1 MGDIAGWFTQFSRE
15 ALEGDNRALLGLALT
30 GIFVGFALTRR
41 KLSGW
46 MLVPIIAG
54 AIWYG
59 LIRLPRS
66 GIRVAFRP
74 RGCRFGTYITVS
86 SRRA

>member
-1 MGDIAGWFTQFSRE
+1 MGDFAGWLTQFSRE
-15 ALEGDNRALLGLALT
+15 ALEGDNRALLGLALV

-59 LIRLPRS
+59 LIRWVQINN
-66 GIRVAFRP
+66 G
-74 RGCRFGTYITVS
+74 
-86 SRRA
+86 

>member
-1 MGDIAGWFTQFSRE
+1 MGSFAGWLREFSRE
-15 ALEGDNRALLGLALT
+15 ILSGDNRALLALALA
-30 GIFVGFALTRR
+30 GIGVGFALTRR

-59 LIRLPRS
+59 LIRWVQIQNP
-66 GIRVAFRP
+66 
-74 RGCRFGTYITVS
+74 
-86 SRRA
+86 